1 MPVANG
7 GTGYA
12 SFTDGELLIGNTT
25 GNTLTRSTLTA
36 GNGVSITNGSGSI
49 TIAATGSGGTVT
61 NVNPITVTA
70 SGSTFTSTVTN
81 ATSTPAIAL
90 TIPLASVAGTTAGLL
105 SKADYDIFNAKQN
118 ALISGTNYIAPN
130 AAITGATKTKITY
143 DEKGLVTAGAD
154 ATTADI
160 APSTN
165 RNYVTDIKAGVLSNT
180 TGTNTGD
187 QTITLMGD
195 VTGTGTGTFT
205 STIANSAV
213 TYAKMQ
219 NVTAGKLLGSTNTSA
234 AAPGEVTIGSGLSL
248 SGGNLTATGTGG
260 TVTNVNPITV
270 TASGSTFTSTVTNA
284 TTTPAIA
291 LTIPL
296 ASVAGT
302 TAGLLSNTD
311 YTTFNNKQVALT
323 AGAGSGISISGGTI
337 SATGI
342 TTSNLSSTA
351 GILNAQLANSAIT
364 LGSTSMSLGSTN
376 TSIAGLTS
384 VSSTGF
390 TGDLTGNASTAT
402 ALATARSIYGNNFD
416 GTAALSGVISTT
428 FGGTGASS
436 TSQNFVFAG
445 PTSGAGAPSFR
456 QLTSS
461 DVPAGSGNYIANGT
475 TQQTSANFNISGT
488 GVVGTSLSAGSLSLT
503 TALSV
508 ANGGT
513 GASTLTGLIKGNGT
527 GAMTAAVAGTD
538 FVAPNSAITGAT
550 KTKITF
556 DAKGLVT
563 AGADAT
569 TADIAPSTNRNY
581 VTDIKAGVLSNTTGT
596 NTGDQTI
603 ILTGD
608 VTGTGTGT
616 FTSTIANSAV
626 TYAKMQNV
634 GANKLVGSTNSTSAA
649 VAGEVSIGTGLSLT
663 NGTLT
668 ATGTGGTVTN
678 VSPITLTT
686 TGSTFTSTVANA
698 STTPAI
704 TLNIPSASVTGTTA
718 GLLSKAEFDI
728 FNAKV
733 APNTAITGAT
743 KTKITFDAKGLVTAG
758 ADATTADIAP
768 STDRNYITDIKA
780 GVLSNTSGTNTGD
793 QTITLTGDVTGTG
806 TGTFSSTIANS
817 AVTYAKMQNITAG
830 KLLGSISASSA
841 APGAVT
847 IGSGLS
853 LSDGTLTAT
862 GTGGTVTNVSPIS
875 VTASG
880 STFTST
886 VTNATTTPAIA
897 LTIPLASESG
907 TTAGLLSKTD
917 YDIFNAK
924 QSALTLGSGVQTF
937 IATPSSANLANTITD
952 ETGTGKLVFAT
963 SPTLETPTL
972 GNATATS
979 LSSGTLTL
987 TTALTA
993 ANGGTSQSTYA
1004 KGDILYAS
1012 AANTLSKLTIGSE
1025 GQVLVTTSTGVPSW
1039 GSNGLYSFNGQTASL
1054 HALAMSS
1061 STTNTLG
1068 WSSASAGTPATA
1080 THTLTIPDA
1089 TGTVRGFISTGSQSI
1104 AGDKTFS
1111 NDISVNSTF
1120 FGRGNPNSGV
1130 ANNLSIGVGGKNFGT
1145 NTTGAYNIAIGATT
1159 LTALTNGTN
1168 NNAIGFNALKLNTT
1182 GGSNNAFGANALTA
1196 NLTGSNNTAI
1206 GEGALSSNNGASASN
1221 NTAVGWSSFNS
1232 NTTGDQNTAI
1242 GSSTNVGANN
1252 LNNATAIGFG
1262 AIVNASNTIQLGNT
1276 SVSSVVTSG
1285 TLSATGAILG
1295 TLRVTGGSGTAGRVL
1310 TSDASGNAT
1319 WQAASLG
1326 ITGVGTMTTTSY
1338 AAGATVSGNSLILA
1352 PADGSFGGVVS
1363 TFTQTFA
1370 GAKTFNS
1377 DLVVN
1382 GLTVGRGKN
1391 SVESNT
1397 AVGIEAVVANTSAT
1411 LNTGIGMFALRSVTS
1426 GGANTAVGANSL
1438 VLNRESQYNS
1448 ALGFQSLYNTTG
1460 AENTGF
1466 GKATLYWNTNGSRN
1480 TAIGMEAGVGRYD
1493 SVLTNATA
1501 IGAYATVTTS
1511 NTIQLGAD
1519 GSITGTNAVTSVKTS
1534 GALTTGTVTYPIA
1547 HGSSG
1552 QVLSTTG
1559 SGTLTWTTPSA
1570 GITGVG
1576 TMTTT
1581 SYAAGATVSGNSLIL
1596 APADGTFGGVVS
1608 TFTQTFAGAKTFNS
1622 DIVVNGFTI
1631 GKGKGQTTN
1640 PNTVIGISS
1649 LNANTSGIYNIAIAP
1664 NTLEVN
1670 TTGSYN
1676 SAIGSLALNKNTIGN
1691 GNIAIG
1697 YQALNNSTT
1706 KDNNT
1711 AIGYRSMLS
1720 NTEGYEN
1727 TGIGKDAL
1735 SANTTGFRNT
1745 AIGFEANVGSGTLSN
1760 STAIGASA
1768 TVSAS
1773 NTIQLGNASV
1783 TSINTSGSLTT
1794 GTVTYPR
1801 THGSN
1806 GQVLSTTG
1814 SGTLTWTTASGV
1826 SAVGTISTTS
1836 TANGATITA
1845 GTLNLAAAN
1854 ASHGGVL
1861 TSGTQT
1867 IGGQKSFDKAV
1878 SNLAAFNAGTSTT
1891 IDFSNSNLAY
1901 TGANPGNT
1909 FTLNNMKDGGT
1920 YTLAVQG
1927 TTSGTASFTISGYT
1941 NVFLGNYASVSGKE
1955 TVYTFV
1961 VMGVSGSGKVY
1972 ISMVSQQ

>member
-1 MPVANG
+1 
-7 GTGYA
+7 
-12 SFTDGELLIGNTT
+12 
-25 GNTLTRSTLTA
+25 
-36 GNGVSITNGSGSI
+36 
-49 TIAATGSGGTVT
+49 
-61 NVNPITVTA
+61 
-70 SGSTFTSTVTN
+70 
-81 ATSTPAIAL
+81 
-90 TIPLASVAGTTAGLL
+90 
-105 SKADYDIFNAKQN
+105 
-118 ALISGTNYIAPN
+118 
-130 AAITGATKTKITY
+130 
-143 DEKGLVTAGAD
+143 
-154 ATTADI
+154 
-160 APSTN
+160 
-165 RNYVTDIKAGVLSNT
+165 VLSNT
-180 TGTNTGD
+180 SGVNTGD
-187 QTITLMGD
+187 QTITLTGD

-219 NVTAGKLLGSTNTSA
+219 NVTAGKLLGSTNSSA

-248 SGGNLTATGTGG
+248 TNGNLTATGTGG

-311 YTTFNNKQVALT
+311 YTTFNNKQGALT

-342 TTSNLSSTA
+342 TTSNLSSSA

-456 QLTSS
+456 LLTSA

-550 KTKITF
+550 KTKITY

-569 TADIAPSTNRNY
+569 TADIAPSTDRNY

-603 ILTGD
+603 TLTGD

-634 GANKLVGSTNSTSAA
+634 GANKLVGSINSTSAA

-678 VSPITLTT
+678 VNPITLTT

-698 STTPAI
+698 TTTPAI

-718 GLLSKAEFDI
+718 GLLSKADYDI

-768 STDRNYITDIKA
+768 STDRNYVTDIKA

-806 TGTFSSTIANS
+806 TGTFTSTIANS
-817 AVTYAKMQNITAG
+817 AVTYAKMQNIAAG
-830 KLLGSISASSA
+830 RLLGSISASEV
-841 APGAVT
+841 APGAVA
-847 IGSGLS
+847 IGTGLS
-853 LSDGTLTAT
+853 LTNGTLTAT
-862 GTGGTVTNVSPIS
+862 GTGGTVTNVSPII

-886 VTNATTTPAIA
+886 VTNATTTPVIA

-924 QSALTLGSGVQTF
+924 QSALSLGAGVQTF
-937 IATPSSANLANTITD
+937 MATPSSANLANTITD

-987 TTALTA
+987 TTALSA

-1025 GQVLVTTSTGVPSW
+1025 GQVLVTTSTGIPSW
-1039 GSNGLYSFNGQTASL
+1039 GSNGLYSLNSISATTHSFPTPTNTTSSDIGW
-1054 HALAMSS
+1054 SS
-1061 STTNTLG
+1061 STLG
-1068 WSSASAGTPATA
+1068 A
-1080 THTLTIPDA
+1080 HTLNIPDA
-1089 TGTVRGFISTGSQSI
+1089 TTSKRGTMSVSAQTF
-1104 AGDKTFS
+1104 AGDKTFQ
-1111 NDISVNSTF
+1111 NDISANGIFIGKGTNSRST
-1120 FGRGNPNSGV
+1120 
-1130 ANNLSIGVGGKNFGT
+1130 NLAIGYNAGDNGKNFS
-1145 NTTGAYNIAIGATT
+1145 TTTTTSAINNIAIGVTT
-1159 LTALTNGTN
+1159 LSSLVDGYSNNAVGNGALSGTNG
-1168 NNAIGFNALKLNTT
+1168 GYQ
-1182 GGSNNAFGANALTA
+1182 NNAFGLDALKGNTGGYNNSGFGNSALQANS
-1196 NLTGSNNTAI
+1196 TGDD
-1206 GEGALSSNNGASASN
+1206 
-1221 NTAVGWSSFNS
+1221 NTAVGYNS
-1232 NTTGDQNTAI
+1232 LVSTTGDKNTAI
-1242 GSSTNVGANN
+1242 GSTTNVSAGKSNS
-1252 LNNATAIGFG
+1252 TAIGFG
-1262 AIVNASNTIQLGNT
+1262 ATVSENNTIQLGNT
-1276 SVSSVVTSG
+1276 EVTSVVTSG
-1285 TLSATGAILG
+1285 TLSATGAVLG

-1326 ITGVGTMTTTSY
+1326 ITGVGTITTTSY
-1338 AAGATVSGNSLILA
+1338 AEGAAVS
-1352 PADGSFGGVVS
+1352 
-1363 TFTQTFA
+1363 
-1370 GAKTFNS
+1370 
-1377 DLVVN
+1377 
-1382 GLTVGRGKN
+1382 
-1391 SVESNT
+1391 
-1397 AVGIEAVVANTSAT
+1397 
-1411 LNTGIGMFALRSVTS
+1411 
-1426 GGANTAVGANSL
+1426 ANSL
-1438 VLNRESQYNS
+1438 VL
-1448 ALGFQSLYNTTG
+1448 
-1460 AENTGF
+1460 
-1466 GKATLYWNTNGSRN
+1466 
-1480 TAIGMEAGVGRYD
+1480 
-1493 SVLTNATA
+1493 
-1501 IGAYATVTTS
+1501 
-1511 NTIQLGAD
+1511 
-1519 GSITGTNAVTSVKTS
+1519 
-1534 GALTTGTVTYPIA
+1534 
-1547 HGSSG
+1547 
-1552 QVLSTTG
+1552 
-1559 SGTLTWTTPSA
+1559 
-1570 GITGVG
+1570 
-1576 TMTTT
+1576 
-1581 SYAAGATVSGNSLIL
+1581 
-1596 APADGTFGGVVS
+1596 APASANFGGVVS

-1622 DIVVNGFTI
+1622 DIVVNGLRL
-1631 GKGKGQTTN
+1631 GKGAGSGTN
-1640 PNTVIGISS
+1640 NFAIGSA
-1649 LNANTSGIYNIAIAP
+1649 LLLP
-1664 NTLEVN
+1664 N
-1670 TTGSYN
+1670 TTGSN
-1676 SAIGSLALNKNTIGN
+1676 NTAIGQDALKANTTGNDNTAIGIEALKANMTGNDNIAIGKQALLKNTTIGSFN
-1691 GNIAIG
+1691 GHHNLAMGSGTLYENTTGNNNAAIG
-1697 YQALNNSTT
+1697 YQALF
-1706 KDNNT
+1706 NNT
-1711 AIGYRSMLS
+1711 TGNNNIAIGYLALRGTVSGTGTGSYNFAIGREALYN
-1720 NTEGYEN
+1720 NTTGANNIAIGYE
-1727 TGIGKDAL
+1727 AL
-1735 SANTTGFRNT
+1735 KANTTGNNNT
-1745 AIGFEANVGSGTLSN
+1745 ALGYQANVASTNLTN
-1760 STAIGASA
+1760 TTAIGANAS
-1768 TVSAS
+1768 VSAS
-1773 NTIQLGNASV
+1773 NTIQLGNTEV
-1783 TSINTSGSLTT
+1783 TSVNTSGALTT
-1794 GTVTYPR
+1794 GAVTYPIA
-1801 THGSN
+1801 HGTN

-1814 SGTLTWTTASGV
+1814 SGTLTWTAPSSGGVTTISGGTTGLTPATATSGDVTLAGTLTATNGGTGQSTYSTGDILYASATNTV
-1826 SAVGTISTTS
+1826 SKLTIGSEGQVLIAGSTGVPYWGSNGLSNLNGVTISTQTFATPSNTTTSDIGWSSNLTTGAHTLNIPDAGVSRRGTMGISSQTFRGDKTFENDISANGIFIGKGTNSRSTNLAIGYNAGDNGKNFSTNTTTSAINNIAIGITTLTALTNGTNNNAIGFNALKSNTTGGSNNAFGANALTANIAGSNNTAIGEGALSSNNGSAANNNTAVGWSSLNANSTGSQNTALGSSTNITGNRSNS
-1836 TANGATITA
+1836 TAIGFGATVSTDNTIQLGNTSVTDVRTSGKVTA
-1845 GTLNLAAAN
+1845 SQFVVNGGTETQVLMANGSYGTIPAAHYVGESYGGGIVFYVYDNGQHGLIAATTNQSTAIMWGSSTLIRANGDGVGAGRNNTTIIAAYNNVNRETAASKCTEYQVTVGGVRYGDWYLPSYHELVLLYNQRSLSGLNMTNNVWYWSSTESNSDN
-1854 ASHGGVL
+1854 AYIWKFDPSYTQSHGG
-1861 TSGTQT
+1861 
-1867 IGGQKSFDKAV
+1867 KS
-1878 SNLAAFNAGTSTT
+1878 NQ
-1891 IDFSNSNLAY
+1891 AY
-1901 TGANPGNT
+1901 VRAIRQ
-1909 FTLNNMKDGGT
+1909 F
-1920 YTLAVQG
+1920 
-1927 TTSGTASFTISGYT
+1927 
-1941 NVFLGNYASVSGKE
+1941 
-1955 TVYTFV
+1955 
-1961 VMGVSGSGKVY
+1961 
-1972 ISMVSQQ
+1972 

>member
-1 MPVANG
+1 VPTATTGSNNSQIANTAYVKTAIDGISIGSGQFTGIMPVANG
-7 GTGYA
+7 GTGYS
-12 SFTDGELLIGNTT
+12 SFADGELLIGNTT

-36 GNGVSITNGSGSI
+36 GTGVSITNGNGSI

-130 AAITGATKTKITY
+130 SAITGATKTKITY
-143 DEKGLVTAGAD
+143 DAKGLVTAGAD

-180 TGTNTGD
+180 SGTNTGD
-187 QTITLMGD
+187 QTITLTGD

-219 NVTAGKLLGSTNTSA
+219 NITAGKLLGSTNTSA

-248 SGGNLTATGTGG
+248 TNGNLTATGTGG

-311 YTTFNNKQVALT
+311 YTTFNNKQGALT

-376 TSIAGLTS
+376 TTIAGLTS
-384 VSSTGF
+384 VTSTGF
-390 TGDLTGNASTAT
+390 TGALTGNASTAT

-445 PTSGAGAPSFR
+445 PTSGSGAPSFR

-513 GASTLTGLIKGNGT
+513 GASTLSGLIKGNGT
-527 GAMTAAVAGTD
+527 AAMTAAVAGTD

-550 KTKITF
+550 KTKITY

-581 VTDIKAGVLSNTTGT
+581 VTDIKAGVLSNTSGT

-603 ILTGD
+603 TLTGD

-698 STTPAI
+698 TTTPAI
-704 TLNIPSASVTGTTA
+704 TLNIPSASVSGTTA

-768 STDRNYITDIKA
+768 STNRNYVTDIKA

-806 TGTFSSTIANS
+806 TGTFTSTIANS
-817 AVTYAKMQNITAG
+817 AVTYAKIQNIAAG
-830 KLLGSISASSA
+830 KLLGSINASSA

-847 IGSGLS
+847 IGTGLS
-853 LSDGTLTAT
+853 LTDGTLTAT
-862 GTGGTVTNVSPIS
+862 GTGGTVTNVSPIT

-886 VTNATTTPAIA
+886 VTNASTTPVIA

-907 TTAGLLSKTD
+907 TTAGLLSNTD
-917 YDIFNAK
+917 YAAFNAK

-1012 AANTLSKLTIGSE
+1012 AANTLSKLTIGTE

-1039 GSNGLYSFNGQTASL
+1039 GSNGLYSFNGQTAST
-1054 HALAMSS
+1054 H
-1061 STTNTLG
+1061 TFPTPTNTLTSDIG
-1068 WSSASAGTPATA
+1068 WLSALSGTTA
-1080 THTLTIPDA
+1080 NHTLNIPDA
-1089 TGTVRGFISTGSQSI
+1089 SVSRRGTMSVGAQTFR
-1104 AGDKTFS
+1104 GDKTFE
-1111 NDISVNSTF
+1111 NDISANSTF

-1145 NTTGAYNIAIGATT
+1145 STTGAYNIAIGAST

-1196 NLTGSNNTAI
+1196 NLTGINNTAI

-1221 NTAVGWSSFNS
+1221 NTAVGWSSLNA

-1242 GSSTNVGANN
+1242 GSSTNVGSNN
-1252 LNNATAIGFG
+1252 LYNATAIGFG

-1295 TLRVTGGSGTAGRVL
+1295 TLKVTGGSPSLGKVL
-1310 TSDASGNAT
+1310 VSDASGNAT
-1319 WQAASLG
+1319 WGTSSGLTGTGTQNYLPKYGSGGTTLGNSSIFDNATSVGINTTSPGSSFRLDVNGAANFSSEIVVNSIKIGRGRISSGTSNETNTAIGSSTLNANTTGVRNAAFGYLALEKNTTGLENTAFGYQALKANTIGNSNLAFG
-1326 ITGVGTMTTTSY
+1326 QNALSSNTEGGNNTAMGNAAMESNITG
-1338 AAGATVSGNSLILA
+1338 N
-1352 PADGSFGGVVS
+1352 
-1363 TFTQTFA
+1363 
-1370 GAKTFNS
+1370 
-1377 DLVVN
+1377 
-1382 GLTVGRGKN
+1382 
-1391 SVESNT
+1391 SNT
-1397 AVGIEAVVANTSAT
+1397 AVGRQ
-1411 LNTGIGMFALRSVTS
+1411 ALYKNKNSN
-1426 GGANTAVGANSL
+1426 NTAVGENALWNN
-1438 VLNRESQYNS
+1438 VDGNNNTAVGLN
-1448 ALGFQSLYNTTG
+1448 ALYSNGSGTNNTAVGVYALQGTTG
-1460 AENTGF
+1460 T
-1466 GKATLYWNTNGSRN
+1466 YN
-1480 TAIGMEAGVGRYD
+1480 TAIGYNAR
-1493 SVLTNATA
+1493 VLDGSTVTNATA
-1501 IGAYATVTTS
+1501 IGNDANASAS
-1511 NTIQLGAD
+1511 NTIQLGNT
-1519 GSITGTNAVTSVKTS
+1519 SVTSVNTS
-1534 GALTTGTVTYPIA
+1534 GALTTGTVTYP
-1547 HGSSG
+1547 
-1552 QVLSTTG
+1552 
-1559 SGTLTWTTPSA
+1559 
-1570 GITGVG
+1570 
-1576 TMTTT
+1576 
-1581 SYAAGATVSGNSLIL
+1581 
-1596 APADGTFGGVVS
+1596 
-1608 TFTQTFAGAKTFNS
+1608 
-1622 DIVVNGFTI
+1622 
-1631 GKGKGQTTN
+1631 
-1640 PNTVIGISS
+1640 
-1649 LNANTSGIYNIAIAP
+1649 
-1664 NTLEVN
+1664 
-1670 TTGSYN
+1670 
-1676 SAIGSLALNKNTIGN
+1676 
-1691 GNIAIG
+1691 
-1697 YQALNNSTT
+1697 
-1706 KDNNT
+1706 
-1711 AIGYRSMLS
+1711 
-1720 NTEGYEN
+1720 
-1727 TGIGKDAL
+1727 
-1735 SANTTGFRNT
+1735 
-1745 AIGFEANVGSGTLSN
+1745 
-1760 STAIGASA
+1760 
-1768 TVSAS
+1768 
-1773 NTIQLGNASV
+1773 
-1783 TSINTSGSLTT
+1783 
-1794 GTVTYPR
+1794 R
-1801 THGSN
+1801 THGTN

-1814 SGTLTWTTASGV
+1814 SGTLTWATPSAGISGV
-1826 SAVGTISTTS
+1826 GAIATNS
-1836 TANGATITA
+1836 TANGASVS
-1845 GTLNLAAAN
+1845 GNNLILAPADVTN
-1854 ASHGGVL
+1854 GGIL
-1861 TSGTQT
+1861 TNGTQT
-1867 IGGQKSFDKAV
+1867 IQGQKSFDKAV
-1878 SNLAAFNAGTSTT
+1878 TNRVAYSVPSNGTT
-1891 IDFSNSNLAY
+1891 IDFSQSNLAY

-1909 FTLNNMKDGGT
+1909 FTLQNIKDGGT
-1920 YTLAVQG
+1920 YTLAVRG
-1927 TTSGTASFTISGYT
+1927 SGTGTSQFQATNFTFTS
-1941 NVFLGNYASVSGKE
+1941 LGNYAATSGKH
-1955 TVYTFV
+1955 TLYTFV
-1961 VMGVSGSGKVY
+1961 VMGTVVY
-1972 ISMVSQQ
+1972 FSMVSAQ

>member
-1 MPVANG
+1 VPTATTGSNNSQIANTAYVKTAIDGISIGSGQFTGIMPVANG
-7 GTGYA
+7 GTGYS
-12 SFTDGELLIGNTT
+12 SFIDGELLIGNTT
-25 GNTLTRSTLTA
+25 GNTLTKSTLTA

-130 AAITGATKTKITY
+130 TAITGATKTKITY
-143 DEKGLVTAGAD
+143 DEKGLVTAGVD

-180 TGTNTGD
+180 SGTNTGD
-187 QTITLMGD
+187 QTITLTGD

-219 NVTAGKLLGSTNTSA
+219 NITSGKLLGSTNSGA

-248 SGGNLTATGTGG
+248 IGGNLTATGTGG

-342 TTSNLSSTA
+342 TTSNLSSSA
-351 GILNAQLANSAIT
+351 GILNGQLANSAIT

-384 VSSTGF
+384 VTSTGF

-513 GASTLTGLIKGNGT
+513 GASTLSGLIKGNGT
-527 GAMTAAVAGTD
+527 AAMTAAVGGTD

-556 DAKGLVT
+556 DTKGLVT

-569 TADIAPSTNRNY
+569 TADIAPSTDRNY
-581 VTDIKAGVLSNTTGT
+581 VTDIKAGVLSNTSGV

-603 ILTGD
+603 TLTGD

-634 GANKLVGSTNSTSAA
+634 GANKLVGSINSTSAA

-698 STTPAI
+698 TTTPAI
-704 TLNIPSASVTGTTA
+704 TLNIPSASVSGTTA

-817 AVTYAKMQNITAG
+817 AVTYAKMQNIAAG
-830 KLLGSISASSA
+830 RLLGSISASEV
-841 APGAVT
+841 APGAVA

-853 LSDGTLTAT
+853 LTNGTLTAT
-862 GTGGTVTNVSPIS
+862 GTGGTVTNVSPIT

-886 VTNATTTPAIA
+886 VTNATTTPVIA

-907 TTAGLLSKTD
+907 TTAGLLSNTD
-917 YDIFNAK
+917 YATFNAK
-924 QSALTLGSGVQTF
+924 QSALSLGAGVQTLL
-937 IATPSSANLANTITD
+937 ATPSSANLANTITD

-993 ANGGTSQSTYA
+993 TNGGTSQSTYA

-1012 AANTLSKLTIGSE
+1012 ATNTLSKLTIGSE

-1089 TGTVRGFISTGSQSI
+1089 TGTVRGFISTGSQTI

-1111 NDISVNSTF
+1111 NDIRVNSTF

-1221 NTAVGWSSFNS
+1221 NTAVGWSSLNA

-1242 GSSTNVGANN
+1242 GSSTNVGSNN
-1252 LNNATAIGFG
+1252 LYNATAIGFG

-1276 SVSSVVTSG
+1276 EVTSVVTSG

-1295 TLRVTGGSGTAGRVL
+1295 TLRVTGGSPSSGKVL
-1310 TSDASGNAT
+1310 VSDASGNAT
-1319 WQAASLG
+1319 WQTSSG
-1326 ITGVGTMTTTSY
+1326 ITGVGTVTSVNPITVNASGSTFTSTVTNASTTPSIALTIPLASVTGTSAGLLSKTDYDAFSGKQGALTAGAGSGISISGGTISATGITTSNLSST
-1338 AAGATVSGNSLILA
+1338 AGITNGQLANSSVTLGSTAMSLGGTYTSVTGLSSVTSTNFTGTLSGTASGLTTARTISTTG
-1352 PADGSFGGVVS
+1352 DITSSGSFDGTSNLTLSTTLSNTGVVS
-1363 TFTQTFA
+1363 NTYGSSAMIPKITVDSKGRVTSLEEVAVGSSAIGAPLNVNKIIVGNASNLAVDVNMTGDVGIVSSGATTVNSVGGVLSTTITTVASSVNSATESSTANTIVKRDGSGGFSAGAITATSANLTNLRVTGGTLSAGSVLVSDASGNATWGTNGLYSLNGITSGTHSLTTGTTGTDFNISSSGSTHTFNLPDASPSARGAVTTGTQTFA
-1370 GAKTFNS
+1370 GNKTF
-1377 DLVVN
+1377 
-1382 GLTVGRGKN
+1382 
-1391 SVESNT
+1391 
-1397 AVGIEAVVANTSAT
+1397 
-1411 LNTGIGMFALRSVTS
+1411 
-1426 GGANTAVGANSL
+1426 
-1438 VLNRESQYNS
+1438 
-1448 ALGFQSLYNTTG
+1448 
-1460 AENTGF
+1460 
-1466 GKATLYWNTNGSRN
+1466 
-1480 TAIGMEAGVGRYD
+1480 
-1493 SVLTNATA
+1493 
-1501 IGAYATVTTS
+1501 
-1511 NTIQLGAD
+1511 
-1519 GSITGTNAVTSVKTS
+1519 
-1534 GALTTGTVTYPIA
+1534 
-1547 HGSSG
+1547 
-1552 QVLSTTG
+1552 
-1559 SGTLTWTTPSA
+1559 
-1570 GITGVG
+1570 
-1576 TMTTT
+1576 
-1581 SYAAGATVSGNSLIL
+1581 
-1596 APADGTFGGVVS
+1596 
-1608 TFTQTFAGAKTFNS
+1608 
-1622 DIVVNGFTI
+1622 
-1631 GKGKGQTTN
+1631 
-1640 PNTVIGISS
+1640 
-1649 LNANTSGIYNIAIAP
+1649 
-1664 NTLEVN
+1664 
-1670 TTGSYN
+1670 
-1676 SAIGSLALNKNTIGN
+1676 
-1691 GNIAIG
+1691 
-1697 YQALNNSTT
+1697 
-1706 KDNNT
+1706 
-1711 AIGYRSMLS
+1711 
-1720 NTEGYEN
+1720 
-1727 TGIGKDAL
+1727 
-1735 SANTTGFRNT
+1735 
-1745 AIGFEANVGSGTLSN
+1745 SGTLSTT
-1760 STAIGASA
+1760 SLTA
-1768 TVSAS
+1768 
-1773 NTIQLGNASV
+1773 
-1783 TSINTSGSLTT
+1783 TSGLTA
-1794 GTVTYPR
+1794 GNVTYPVA
-1801 THGSN
+1801 HGSN

-1814 SGTLTWTTASGV
+1814 SGTLTWATPSAGISGV
-1826 SAVGTISTTS
+1826 GAIATNS
-1836 TANGATITA
+1836 TANGASVS
-1845 GTLNLAAAN
+1845 GNNLILAPADVTN
-1854 ASHGGVL
+1854 GGIL
-1861 TSGTQT
+1861 TNGTQT
-1867 IGGQKSFDKAV
+1867 IQGQKSFDKAV
-1878 SNLAAFNAGTSTT
+1878 TNRVAYSVLSNGTT
-1891 IDFSNSNLAY
+1891 IDFSQSNLAY

-1909 FTLNNMKDGGT
+1909 FTLQNIKDGGT
-1920 YTLAVQG
+1920 YTLAVRG
-1927 TTSGTASFTISGYT
+1927 SGTGTSQFQATNFTFTS
-1941 NVFLGNYASVSGKE
+1941 LGNYAATSGKH
-1955 TVYTFV
+1955 TLYTFV
-1961 VMGVSGSGKVY
+1961 VMGTVVY
-1972 ISMVSQQ
+1972 FSMVSAQ